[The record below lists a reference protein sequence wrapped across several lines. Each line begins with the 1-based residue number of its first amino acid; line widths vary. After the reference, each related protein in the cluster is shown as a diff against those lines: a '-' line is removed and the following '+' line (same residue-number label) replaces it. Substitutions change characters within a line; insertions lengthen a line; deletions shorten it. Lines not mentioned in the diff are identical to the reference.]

1 LTDITQISAGGANTC
16 ALKTNET
23 IYCWG
28 NNSGDNT
35 TTNRHTPVQVKEIK
49 RKDFLTNISQV
60 AAGGYH
66 TCALKTDGTVYCWG
80 YNYIGQLGD
89 STNDDRYIPIQVKG
103 VDGEGYLTDI
113 TQIRAGSY
121 HACALKT
128 NGAVYCWGANYNG
141 QLGDNTDVNRYTP
154 VQVKGVNG
162 KDYLTNVIQVA
173 AGHNHTCVL
182 KTNGAVYCWGEND
195 HGQLGDNTDTKKHI
209 PVQVKGVEGKDYLT
223 NVIQVAAG
231 GHHTCA
237 LKTDGTIY
245 CWGDNYY
252 GQLGDN
258 TNTNRYTPVQVKGV
272 GGEGYLTDIT
282 QISAGGANTCAL
294 KTDRTVYCW
303 GLNDFGQLGD
313 NANTNRYTPVQVK
326 GVDGEGYLTDI
337 TQISAGGYH
346 TCALKTNGA
355 VYCWGN
361 NSFGQLSDNTDINRY
376 TPVQVKGVGGEGY
389 LTDITQI
396 SAGGY
401 HACVL
406 KTNGAVYCWGANYN
420 GQLGDYTDT
429 HRYTPVPV
437 NVFFI

>member
-1 LTDITQISAGGANTC
+1 MKFHKHLGFTLIELLIYMGILAVIVAIVFLIIKNEHSVSLTYELSSISAGGDFTSAAITSLTSRVGSISAGDYYTC
-16 ALKTNET
+16 A
-23 IYCWG
+23 
-28 NNSGDNT
+28 
-35 TTNRHTPVQVKEIK
+35 VKNG
-49 RKDFLTNISQV
+49 L
-60 AAGGYH
+60 
-66 TCALKTDGTVYCWG
+66 VYCWG
-80 YNYIGQLGD
+80 
-89 STNDDRYIPIQVKG
+89 K
-103 VDGEGYLTDI
+103 
-113 TQIRAGSY
+113 
-121 HACALKT
+121 
-128 NGAVYCWGANYNG
+128 
-141 QLGDNTDVNRYTP
+141 
-154 VQVKGVNG
+154 
-162 KDYLTNVIQVA
+162 
-173 AGHNHTCVL
+173 
-182 KTNGAVYCWGEND
+182 ND
-195 HGQLGDNTDTKKHI
+195 HGQLGDNTNINRYT

-231 GHHTCA
+231 GYHTCA
-237 LKTDGTIY
+237 LKTDGTVY
-245 CWGDNYY
+245 CWGGNSS

-258 TNTNRYTPVQVKGV
+258 TNTHRYTPVQVKGV
-272 GGEGYLTDIT
+272 G
-282 QISAGGANTCAL
+282 
-294 KTDRTVYCW
+294 
-303 GLNDFGQLGD
+303 
-313 NANTNRYTPVQVK
+313 
-326 GVDGEGYLTDI
+326 GEGYLTDI